1 MAKVT
6 GPLFSI
12 DASGKIADALV
23 YFPWKGR
30 KVVRQWLKPTNPR
43 DVNQQIQRQILAGM
57 GKSLKMIETPKTG
70 LAAGSKLYQLLV
82 ADSPAGMIWNAHMV
96 QAALQDLKADATFV
110 ALSEAI
116 FGTDTVAD
124 WRLFATT
131 LGFDTL
137 TGDQFATTISPELQL
152 AMGAYAAYKQ
162 ELSSYTDIYS
172 TYPSLWTT
180 FMICDFACDYVT
192 ISA

>member
-1 MAKVT
+1 MAKLT

-43 DVNQQIQRQILAGM
+43 DVDQKIQRQILASM
-57 GKSLKMIETPKTG
+57 GKSLKVIETPKTG
-70 LAAGSKLYQLLV
+70 LVGGSKLYQMLV
-82 ADSPAGMIWNAHMV
+82 ADAPPGLIWNAHMV
-96 QAALQDLKADATFV
+96 KAALQDLADDTAFAAFSV
-110 ALSEAI
+110 GI
-116 FGTDTVAD
+116 FGSVPIAD
-124 WRLFATT
+124 WRKFATT

-137 TGDQFATTISPELQL
+137 TGEQYATTISPELQL

-162 ELSSYTDIYS
+162 VLCSYTDIYS
-172 TYPSLWTT
+172 IQPSEWTT
-180 FMICDFACDYVT
+180 DMICDFACDYVT
-192 ISA
+192 IK

>member
-12 DASGKIADALV
+12 DASGKVADALV

-43 DVNQQIQRQILAGM
+43 DVNQKIQRQILAGM
-57 GKSLKMIETPKTG
+57 GRSLAIIETPKTG
-70 LAAGSKLYQLLV
+70 LAAGSKLYQLTV
-82 ADSPAGMIWNAHMV
+82 ADAPAGLIWNAHFV
-96 QAALQDLKADATFV
+96 KSALDDLKLDTAFV
-110 ALSEAI
+110 AFSAGI
-116 FGTDTVAD
+116 FGATPIAA
-124 WRLFATT
+124 WRQFATT
-131 LGFDTL
+131 LKFDTL
-137 TGDQFATTISPELQL
+137 TGDQFATAISPELQL
-152 AMGAYAAYKQ
+152 AMGAYAAYKM

-172 TYPSLWTT
+172 IQPSEWTT
-180 FMICDFACDYVT
+180 AMICNFACDYVT